1 MILGIIIGLFI
12 VVCVG
17 IVVMAI
23 IRMAKD
29 EKERKQKQ
37 QEAAKKVADYYS
49 EELLQACELRLI
61 SMEEYDKMTGA
72 KTIEFKPY
80 RPPKEET
87 EHDDQAAE

>member
-1 MILGIIIGLFI
+1 MIPGIIIGLFI
-12 VVCVG
+12 GVCVG

-49 EELLQACELRLI
+49 EELLQACEPRLI
-61 SMEEYDKMTGA
+61 SISGNSHER
-72 KTIEFKPY
+72 KTET
-80 RPPKEET
+80 KEAC
-87 EHDDQAAE
+87 QLLL